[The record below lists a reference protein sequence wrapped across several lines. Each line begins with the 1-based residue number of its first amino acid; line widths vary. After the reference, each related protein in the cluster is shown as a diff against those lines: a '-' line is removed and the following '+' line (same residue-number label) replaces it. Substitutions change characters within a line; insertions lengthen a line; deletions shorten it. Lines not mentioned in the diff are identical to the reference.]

1 MSPAVR
7 SQAFMWGG
15 AAIVLAL
22 LPFVFTS
29 GASLTMMSLM
39 GFAIVFA
46 LSYNMLLGQTGML
59 SFGHAVYYGLGGFMT
74 AHALNVVGA
83 GKWPIPLPVMPLA
96 GGLAGLAF
104 AILFGW
110 ASTRRA
116 GTAFAMISLGIGEL
130 VAACSLILKGF
141 FGGEGGI
148 STSRT
153 ATLKFFGLN
162 FGPQVQ
168 VYYLI
173 AAWCLL
179 CMVAMYAFTRT
190 PLGRMCNAV
199 RDNPERAEFV
209 GYSTQMVRY
218 IAFCVSGFFAG
229 IAGGLAAIHYEIV
242 TASVVGA
249 APSGFVLLMAYI
261 GGVGFFIGP
270 VIGAV
275 LMTALQISLS
285 DYTGAWLL
293 YVGLMFVVMVMY
305 VPWGLGGLLLM
316 QRPLL
321 QHGAWRRVL
330 PVYAMA
336 AVPVLV
342 LLAGTVALIETAH
355 HLLVKT
361 TEGTA
366 MSLFGIAYDAKSLVA
381 WAVIALLVAVGLAG
395 LRFVAPRV
403 SDAYHGA
410 VQRAR
415 SGAGA
420 TSTAGTAGTGAA
432 GTGTASTGAGASAG
446 AGR

>member
-1 MSPAVR
+1 MNAPSGSEALAPDRRAAPAPAAAGALSR
-7 SQAFMWGG
+7 GPWLAWGG
-15 AAIVLAL
+15 AVVVVAV

-59 SFGHAVYYGLGGFMT
+59 SFGHAVYYGLGGFIT
-74 AHALNVVGA
+74 AHALNAVGA
-83 GKWPIPLPVMPLA
+83 GQWPVPLPVMPLV

-104 AILFGW
+104 ALVFGW
-110 ASTRRA
+110 VSTKRA

-130 VAACSLILKGF
+130 VAACSLILRGF

-153 ATLKFFGLN
+153 ATLKFLGLN

-179 CMVAMYAFTRT
+179 SMAAMYAFTRT

-218 IAFCVSGFFAG
+218 LAFCASGFFAG
-229 IAGGLAAIHYEIV
+229 VAGGLAAIHYEIV
-242 TASVVGA
+242 TASMVGA
-249 APSGFVLLMAYI
+249 VPSGFVLLMAYI

-293 YVGLMFVVMVMY
+293 YVGLMFVGVVMF

-316 QRPLL
+316 QRPLFVG
-321 QHGAWRRVL
+321 GAWKRVL
-330 PVYAMA
+330 PVYALGI
-336 AVPVLV
+336 VPTA
-342 LLAGTVALIETAH
+342 LLGAGLVALVETAH
-355 HLLVKT
+355 HLLVKA
-361 TEGTA
+361 TEGPA
-366 MSLFGIAYDAKSLVA
+366 MRLFGIAYAADSPLA
-381 WAVIALLVAVGLAG
+381 WAVIAAVLAAGLAA
-395 LRFVAPRV
+395 LRWVAPRV
-403 SDAYHGA
+403 SAAWHGA
-410 VQRAR
+410 VQEALRLK
-415 SGAGA
+415 AGPA
-420 TSTAGTAGTGAA
+420 PGGS
-432 GTGTASTGAGASAG
+432 
-446 AGR
+446 R

>member
-1 MSPAVR
+1 MTSTLR
-7 SQAFMWGG
+7 SQAVIWAI
-15 AAIVLAL
+15 AALVLAALPL
-22 LPFVFTS
+22 LFSS
-29 GASLTMMSLM
+29 GSSLTMMSLM

-83 GKWPIPLPVMPLA
+83 GKWPIPLLVMPLV
-96 GGLAGLAF
+96 GGAAGLVF
-104 AILFGW
+104 ALIFGW
-110 ASTRRA
+110 VSTKRA

-162 FGPQVQ
+162 FGPQIQ

-179 CMVAMYAFTRT
+179 CMGAMYAFTRT

-209 GYSTQMVRY
+209 GYSTQMVRF
-218 IAFCVSGFFAG
+218 IAFCASGFFAG
-229 IAGGLAAIHYEIV
+229 VAGGLAAIHYEIV
-242 TASVVGA
+242 TSSVVGA

-261 GGVGFFIGP
+261 GGVAFFIGP

-293 YVGLMFVVMVMY
+293 YVGLMFVLVVMY
-305 VPWGLGGLLLM
+305 APWGLGGLLLM
-316 QRPLL
+316 HRPMLAA
-321 QHGAWRRVL
+321 GTWRRVL
-330 PVYAMA
+330 PSYGLVA
-336 AVPVLV
+336 APVLMLVLGLV
-342 LLAGTVALIETAH
+342 LLVETAH
-355 HLLVKT
+355 HLLVKSA
-361 TEGTA
+361 EGTA
-366 MSLFGIAYDAKSLVA
+366 MRVFGFGYDATSPAVWVA
-381 WAVIALLVAVGLAG
+381 AIVLLVAGVVL
-395 LRFVAPRV
+395 LRRLGPRA
-403 SDAYHGA
+403 SEAFHA
-410 VQRAR
+410 ATQEAQRR
-415 SGAGA
+415 VHP
-420 TSTAGTAGTGAA
+420 
-432 GTGTASTGAGASAG
+432 
-446 AGR
+446 